1 MASYRKNE
9 AREWAREKLRGV
21 ANVVIPSYTSDLKAL
36 NEAGI
41 RHDIRKEI
49 ELGFGGTLLVSEVAI
64 TLEEY
69 GQFFEWSHDEA
80 KGKLQLIHHAMFNT
94 LEENIEAA
102 HIAEAN
108 GAELVLLCYPVNFYA
123 ETSQD
128 IYDYTKAFCDNTN
141 LAVML
146 FQVPHWGFQRVHG
159 SDIEPALI
167 RRLIDDC
174 PNIAA
179 VKAEG
184 GMPSI
189 MGFVECHRLFG
200 KEIVISCPLEK
211 DMLAFAQMVPV
222 QFSGTSNT
230 EYFGPMIPRIFDLLQ
245 KGEFDEATKLYWQI
259 QPARRANQAT
269 RAYMAQTSVLNRMQW
284 KYQAWLNGFNGGPM
298 RQPSMRVTDPS
309 MATLRTGLARSGI
322 KPTELHD
329 REFYIG
335 RNPVEVRRGQ
345 AAGGAARGLRLRI
358 PAGGPSPLSD
368 GVLASRRRDAIRRE
382 ANMRACR
389 LLPLAVLRIVIDCQ
403 RRAGTGAGGPDHL
416 SVRRGRLGRRC
427 WRG

>member
-1 MASYRKNE
+1 M
-9 AREWAREKLRGV
+9 
-21 ANVVIPSYTSDLKAL
+21 VIPSYTNDLKGL

-64 TLEEY
+64 TLDEY

-80 KGKLQLIHHAMFNT
+80 KGKLKLIHHAMFDT

-102 HIAEAN
+102 QIAEAN

-179 VKAEG
+179 IKAEG

-200 KEIVISCPLEK
+200 KEVVISCPL
-211 DMLAFAQMVPV
+211 
-222 QFSGTSNT
+222 G
-230 EYFGPMIPRIFDLLQ
+230 
-245 KGEFDEATKLYWQI
+245 KGH
-259 QPARRANQAT
+259 ARVRAT
-269 RAYMAQTSVLNRMQW
+269 RAGAVHRHQQHRIFRPDDPAHLQSASEGRVRRGDQAVLADPAGAARQPGDQRLHGADSVLHRMQW

-298 RQPSMRVTDPS
+298 RRPSMRVTDPS
-309 MATLRTGLARSGI
+309 MAQLRSGLARAGI

-329 REFYIG
+329 REFTSG
-335 RNPVEVRRGQ
+335 ATRPNPLRQ
-345 AAGGAARGLRLRI
+345 AAGRSTRFLIGGGGRCASAARRGCHPGSATTVV
-358 PAGGPSPLSD
+358 PAVP
-368 GVLASRRRDAIRRE
+368 ASTA
-382 ANMRACR
+382 
-389 LLPLAVLRIVIDCQ
+389 
-403 RRAGTGAGGPDHL
+403 
-416 SVRRGRLGRRC
+416 
-427 WRG
+427 